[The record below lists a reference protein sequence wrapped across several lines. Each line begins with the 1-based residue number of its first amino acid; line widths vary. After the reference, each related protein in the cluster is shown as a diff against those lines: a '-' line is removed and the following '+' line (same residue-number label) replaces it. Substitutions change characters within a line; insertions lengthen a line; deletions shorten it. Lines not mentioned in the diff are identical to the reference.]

1 MKRVPSKSSNF
12 NNTKQP
18 WISHHIQ
25 RLLRKKQRLY
35 NIAKSSQSSAHWQNY
50 YKLKKEVH
58 KSCQAAYN
66 DYVASLVDDDHITK
80 KLWSFIKSQRND
92 ICSVPP
98 LQHEGII
105 HTDHLQKAEILNN
118 YFSSVFTASSS
129 TPLPTLEEST
139 IPDIT
144 PISIDSHEVKCLL
157 DNLDIHKSA
166 GPDNIP
172 SHLLKELSTELAPIL
187 TVIFQAFLHQ
197 CCLPN
202 EWKFAKIVPIYK
214 KGDRSAPSNY
224 RPISLTSTYLL

>member
-12 NNTKQP
+12 NNRKQP

-58 KSCQAAYN
+58 KSCQAAFN
-66 DYVASLVDDDHITK
+66 DYVALLVEDDHITK

-105 HTDHLQKAEILNN
+105 HTDHLQKAEIFNN

-144 PISIDSHEVKCLL
+144 PISIDSHGVKCLL

-172 SHLLKELSTELAPIL
+172 SRLLKELSTELAP
-187 TVIFQAFLHQ
+187 TYPHCNFSS
-197 CCLPN
+197 LPTPML
-202 EWKFAKIVPIYK
+202 F
-214 KGDRSAPSNY
+214 
-224 RPISLTSTYLL
+224 T